1 LLLRILAEHRRE
13 VEGWMEQ
20 QQSKLQDA
28 LLQACAEAV
37 SESPPASQSVP
48 FNSTATSERSHAT
61 SSRKPESTGRSIS
74 KLTRRYSFEES
85 PLSVIWQPEQGIRT
99 PSKLLR
105 RHSEVGL
112 EVGSFRWELHMM
124 MKGHLGL
131 FIGVLILLSSLLTFV
146 ELEFHGT
153 GEHALVFDICTHG
166 LTVVFVMELAVRL
179 YVYRVHY
186 FRSSFNLLDG
196 IVVMLTCLDTWVL
209 SYMQYNVVNIS
220 FLRLVRFVRVARALR
235 VMRALSL
242 FQNLRVLVNAIFMSM
257 PSLFWSMLVLFVFM
271 LSSSLFLCQMLQDFI
286 ANEKDDNKDTVD
298 WVKQHYGTSSKAL
311 YTVFELTLSGC
322 WPNYARRLI
331 EEVNV
336 GYAAFFVFYVTCVV
350 FAMIR
355 IISALFLKD
364 TLTSTANDDELMC
377 SERSKEI
384 NAFKAKLAA
393 LFNDADHSEDGYLDR
408 TELEW
413 LLEHPNVKVWMSA
426 LGLDVRNAMEL
437 FELLDDGDGYVSQFE
452 FLDGITRLRGSAR
465 SQDLFILMR
474 TTQSILDQC
483 DSLRSSNQSLHAALG
498 VPPPQS
504 PPQRLRF
511 GACGTPS
518 LSKPT
523 AAQGP

>member
-1 LLLRILAEHRRE
+1 MPVSDLPTEPS
-13 VEGWMEQ
+13 V
-20 QQSKLQDA
+20 
-28 LLQACAEAV
+28 AV
-37 SESPPASQSVP
+37 GSDLSRATNKEP
-48 FNSTATSERSHAT
+48 STRS
-61 SSRKPESTGRSIS
+61 STRSNS
-74 KLTRRYSFEES
+74 KLTRQTTFSLPPGTPRIRLHTLLKGRLSF
-85 PLSVIWQPEQGIRT
+85 VVGI
-99 PSKLLR
+99 
-105 RHSEVGL
+105 
-112 EVGSFRWELHMM
+112 
-124 MKGHLGL
+124 
-131 FIGVLILLSSLLTFV
+131 LILLSTTLTFV
-146 ELEFHGT
+146 ELQVYGCET
-153 GEHALVFDICTHG
+153 APEPGEALAPPEHSLFFEASMHAFTIFFL
-166 LTVVFVMELAVRL
+166 LELLLRL
-179 YVYRVHY
+179 YVYQMDF
-186 FRSSFNLLDG
+186 FRSFFNLMDAI
-196 IVVMLTCLDTWVL
+196 IVVLACVDAWVL
-209 SYMQYNVVNIS
+209 HYVQAD
-220 FLRLVRFVRVARALR
+220 FLNMTFIRLLRFVRIARALR
-235 VMRALSL
+235 VMRTLSL
-242 FQNLRVLVNAIFMSM
+242 FQNLRVLLNTIYMSLT
-257 PSLFWSMLVLFVFM
+257 SLFWSMLVLFVFM
-271 LSSSLFLCQMLQDFI
+271 LASSLFLSQMLQDFI
-286 ANEKDDNKDTVD
+286 RNEQAEYSTRV
-298 WVKQHYGTSSKAL
+298 WVARYYGTSARAL
-311 YTVFELTLSGC
+311 WTMFELTLSGC
-322 WPNYARRLI
+322 WPEFARTII
-331 EEVNV
+331 EKVHP
-336 GYAAFFVFYVTCVV
+336 GYAVFFSLYVTGVV